1 MATTLIAAVGDFHSG
16 NTTIVRLRGRHL
28 TCPGGLTAG
37 ESFAMVNVEDVEG
50 QAVEQ
55 AQLAVTRQGDNVR
68 SLKASL
74 KEGKT
79 DKVSLLCAHLQR
91 QICRSEALL

>member
-1 MATTLIAAVGDFHSG
+1 
-16 NTTIVRLRGRHL
+16 
-28 TCPGGLTAG
+28 
-37 ESFAMVNVEDVEG
+37 MVNVEDVQG

-55 AQLAVTRQGDNVR
+55 AQLAVTRQGDAVR

-79 DKVSLLCAHLQR
+79 DKVSLLFLT
-91 QICRSEALL
+91 L

>member
-1 MATTLIAAVGDFHSG
+1 
-16 NTTIVRLRGRHL
+16 
-28 TCPGGLTAG
+28 
-37 ESFAMVNVEDVEG
+37 MVNVEDVQG

-55 AQLAVTRQGDNVR
+55 AQLAVTRQGDAVR

-79 DKVSLLCAHLQR
+79 DKVNLLFLTLRRCDHPALISCA
-91 QICRSEALL
+91 SAKT

>member
-1 MATTLIAAVGDFHSG
+1 M
-16 NTTIVRLRGRHL
+16 
-28 TCPGGLTAG
+28 
-37 ESFAMVNVEDVEG
+37 EDVEG

-55 AQLAVTRQGDNVR
+55 AQLAVTRQGDAVR

-79 DKVSLLCAHLQR
+79 DKASAPGVR
-91 QICRSEALL
+91 VR